1 MSTPSVVVIPQQI
14 SNFFPPKSIL
24 SFLMLTESKGTRTD
38 LMQIW
43 GQFMRKLFHTVAA
56 LSALVA
62 TSMTAN
68 AADVT
73 ARPYSPPPYVP
84 PAYVAPVF
92 TWTGFYLGGNIGGAW
107 RNDNLSDTLSGLNFS
122 NGNNNGVFIGGGQ
135 LGFNWQVSN
144 FVLGFE
150 WDIDGAANNNNTGTV
165 FVPALGT
172 IQVTSNN
179 RWITTLAARFGVTN
193 GYWLFYG
200 KAGGGWVGND
210 DFTINN
216 LTTGTSITASNN
228 NTNSGWLL
236 GAGIEWAFAPN
247 WSAKVEYNYLGLDDR
262 TFIVPAGVPG
272 FLPGDTFT
280 QSNRN
285 IQMVKVGINYLF
297 NWSGYRY

>member
-1 MSTPSVVVIPQQI
+1 MSTSSVVVIPQQV
-14 SNFFPPKSIL
+14 SNFLPPKSIL
-24 SFLMLTESKGTRTD
+24 SFLMLIESKGTRTD

-73 ARPYSPPPYVP
+73 ARPAPYAPPAPVYAPPP
-84 PAYVAPVF
+84 F
-92 TWTGFYLGGNIGGAW
+92 TWTGFYVGGNIGGAW

-144 FVLGFE
+144 FVFGFE
-150 WDIDGAANNNNTGTV
+150 WDIDGAGNNNNTGTV

-172 IQVTSNN
+172 IQVASNN
-179 RWITTLAARFGVTN
+179 RWITTLAVRFGVTN
-193 GYWLFYG
+193 GPWLFYG

-228 NTNSGWLL
+228 NTNSGWLV

>member
-1 MSTPSVVVIPQQI
+1 MSTPSVVVIPQQV
-14 SNFFPPKSIL
+14 STFFPPKSIL
-24 SFLMLTESKGTRTD
+24 SFLMLIESKGTRTD

-43 GQFMRKLFHTVAA
+43 GSVAA

-122 NGNNNGVFIGGGQ
+122 NGNNNGVFIGGAQ

-228 NTNSGWLL
+228 NTNSGWLV

-285 IQMVKVGINYLF
+285 IQMVKVGVNYLF
-297 NWSGYRY
+297 NWSSYRY

>member
-1 MSTPSVVVIPQQI
+1 MLERDRFLPYLDMVCLIPKPNDI
-14 SNFFPPKSIL
+14 SSWVNNCLGFFLATSCFVACVK
-24 SFLMLTESKGTRTD
+24 RTD
-38 LMQIW
+38 
-43 GQFMRKLFHTVAA
+43 
-56 LSALVA
+56 
-62 TSMTAN
+62 
-68 AADVT
+68 
-73 ARPYSPPPYVP
+73 PPCS
-84 PAYVAPVF
+84 F
-92 TWTGFYLGGNIGGAW
+92 Q
-107 RNDNLSDTLSGLNFS
+107 RS
-122 NGNNNGVFIGGGQ
+122 
-135 LGFNWQVSN
+135 
-144 FVLGFE
+144 E
-150 WDIDGAANNNNTGTV
+150 
-165 FVPALGT
+165 
-172 IQVTSNN
+172 TSNN

-193 GYWLFYG
+193 GPWLFYG

-297 NWSGYRY
+297 NWSSYRY

>member
-1 MSTPSVVVIPQQI
+1 
-14 SNFFPPKSIL
+14 
-24 SFLMLTESKGTRTD
+24 
-38 LMQIW
+38 
-43 GQFMRKLFHTVAA
+43 MRKLFHTVAA

-150 WDIDGAANNNNTGTV
+150 WDIDGAANNNNAGTV

-210 DFTINN
+210 DFHQ
-216 LTTGTSITASNN
+216 S
-228 NTNSGWLL
+228 
-236 GAGIEWAFAPN
+236 
-247 WSAKVEYNYLGLDDR
+247 DDR
-262 TFIVPAGVPG
+262 RFDHR
-272 FLPGDTFT
+272 L
-280 QSNRN
+280 Q
-285 IQMVKVGINYLF
+285 QQH
-297 NWSGYRY
+297 

>member
-1 MSTPSVVVIPQQI
+1 
-14 SNFFPPKSIL
+14 
-24 SFLMLTESKGTRTD
+24 
-38 LMQIW
+38 
-43 GQFMRKLFHTVAA
+43 MRKLFHTVAA

-135 LGFNWQVSN
+135 VGFNWQVSN

-150 WDIDGAANNNNTGTV
+150 WDIDGAANNNNAGTV
-165 FVPALGT
+165 FIPALGT

-193 GYWLFYG
+193 G
-200 KAGGGWVGND
+200 
-210 DFTINN
+210 
-216 LTTGTSITASNN
+216 
-228 NTNSGWLL
+228 
-236 GAGIEWAFAPN
+236 P
-247 WSAKVEYNYLGLDDR
+247 
-262 TFIVPAGVPG
+262 
-272 FLPGDTFT
+272 
-280 QSNRN
+280 
-285 IQMVKVGINYLF
+285 
-297 NWSGYRY
+297 